1 MYRRVK
7 NIIPREYGSRFW
19 LLALNLMSRA
29 VLNFFS
35 IALMV
40 PLLVLIV
47 DGGMINRNKWLA
59 YLQEWSGCESDRDFA
74 LLVISAIIVL
84 ILLKNVVC
92 LILYKYERDFIYDLY
107 RTLSRRL
114 YIDYFRRGL
123 RFVWQNNSSEL
134 SRRINLITLNFVVG
148 VLRPIVVMAGESMLF
163 VLILIALAL
172 YNVWAVGVVV
182 LIFLPSLCAYY
193 YFVRRRM
200 TRYGK
205 QENEAHKVRFRSVVE
220 CFRGYADVEV
230 NNAFDQMLRLYDKH
244 TDNLIQVQKR
254 DSMLSVMPQSF
265 MEMVVTLGMALL
277 VVVGLYLP
285 DVNVGIVFGVFAV
298 AAIRLMP
305 SVRTILSAYT
315 SIRHNN
321 YTLDVLSDISDSEP
335 MSCDDSVRISLRD
348 KIELRDLSFAY
359 QDDPIFQSFNLVI
372 KRGEKVGVQGAS
384 GRGKSTLIN
393 LLLGLV
399 APSSGQI
406 LIDSRPLDSS
416 SRRSWQNSIGYVA
429 QNQFL
434 LDGSLKENIAFG
446 IAPEK
451 VDMERLHR
459 AISMASLDEFVKS
472 LPDGIESN
480 IGESGCRISGG
491 ERQRIGIA
499 RALYRQPDILIL
511 DEATSALDLDT
522 EEQINSSIKQLSLA
536 NPDLTIIVVA
546 HRASALDYCDYV
558 VNL

>member
-47 DGGMINRNKWLA
+47 DGGMISRNKWLV
-59 YLQEWSGCESDRDFA
+59 YFQEWSSCETDRDFA

-148 VLRPIVVMAGESMLF
+148 VLRPIVVIAGEVMLLA
-163 VLILIALAL
+163 LILIALAL

-182 LIFLPSLCAYY
+182 LIFVPSLCAYY

-205 QENEAHKVRFRSVVE
+205 QENEAHKVRFRSVAE

-244 TDNLIQVQKR
+244 TDKLIQVQKR
-254 DSMLSVMPQSF
+254 DAMLSAMPQSF

-285 DVNVGIVFGVFAV
+285 DVNVGIVFGIFAV
-298 AAIRLMP
+298 ATIRLMP

-321 YTLDVLSDISDSEP
+321 YTLDILSDISESEP

-406 LIDSRPLDSS
+406 LIDGRLLDSY

-446 IAPEK
+446 VAPDK
-451 VDMERLHR
+451 IDMERLHR
-459 AISMASLDEFVKS
+459 VISMASLDEFVKS

>member
-47 DGGMINRNKWLA
+47 DGGMISRNKWLA
-59 YLQEWSGCESDRDFA
+59 YLQEWSGCESNRDFA

-84 ILLKNVVC
+84 ILLKNVIC

-134 SRRINLITLNFVVG
+134 SRRVNLITFNFVVG
-148 VLRPIVVMAGESMLF
+148 VLRPMVVMAGEVMLLA
-163 VLILIALAL
+163 LILISLAL

-182 LIFLPSLCAYY
+182 LIFIPSLCAYY
-193 YFVRRRM
+193 YFVRRRLNQ
-200 TRYGK
+200 YGRE
-205 QENEAHKVRFRSVVE
+205 ENEAHKVRFRSVTE
-220 CFRGYADVEV
+220 SFRGYADVEV
-230 NNAFDQMLRLYDKH
+230 NNAFPRMLSLYDQY
-244 TDNLIQVQKR
+244 TSRLVDVQKR
-254 DSMLSVMPQSF
+254 DAMLSAMPQSF
-265 MEMVVTLGMALL
+265 MEIATTVGMALL
-277 VVVGLYLP
+277 VLIGLFFP
-285 DVNVGIVFGVFAV
+285 MTNVKIVFGIFAV

-321 YTLDVLSDISDSEP
+321 YTLDILSDISPSAKVEDESQ
-335 MSCDDSVRISLRD
+335 RISFFSQ
-348 KIELRDLSFAY
+348 IELRNLSFSY
-359 QDDPIFQSFNLVI
+359 NDEPVIKDFNLI
-372 KRGEKVGVQGAS
+372 IRRGESLGIQGSS
-384 GRGKSTLIN
+384 GRGKSTLMN
-393 LLLGLV
+393 LLLGLLS
-399 APSSGQI
+399 PDSGHI
-406 LIDSRPLDSS
+406 FIDETPLTSENC
-416 SRRSWQNSIGYVA
+416 RSWQNSIGYVS
-429 QNQFL
+429 QNVFL
-434 LDGSLKENIAFG
+434 LDSSLKENIAIG
-446 IAPEK
+446 VDPENIDMDRLRK
-451 VDMERLHR
+451 V
-459 AISMASLDEFVKS
+459 ISLASLEGFVET
-472 LPDGIESN
+472 LPDGIESY
-480 IGESGCRISGG
+480 IGEGGCRISGG

-499 RALYRQPDILIL
+499 RALYRRPDILFL
-511 DEATSALDLDT
+511 DEATSALDLET
-522 EEQINSSIKQLSLA
+522 EAQINCSIKNLMSK
-536 NPDLTIIVVA
+536 NPDLTIVIIA
-546 HRASALDYCDYV
+546 HRASSLDFCDYI

>member
-19 LLALNLMSRA
+19 LLAINLMSRA

-84 ILLKNVVC
+84 ILLKNVIC

-134 SRRINLITLNFVVG
+134 SRRVNLITFNFVVG
-148 VLRPIVVMAGESMLF
+148 VLRPMVVMAGEVMLLA
-163 VLILIALAL
+163 LILIALAL

-182 LIFLPSLCAYY
+182 LIFVPSLCAYY

-200 TRYGK
+200 TRYGR
-205 QENEAHKVRFRSVVE
+205 QENEAHKVRFRSVAE

-244 TDNLIQVQKR
+244 TDKLIQVQKR
-254 DSMLSVMPQSF
+254 DAMLSAMPQSF
-265 MEMVVTLGMALL
+265 MEMVVTFGMALL

-321 YTLDVLSDISDSEP
+321 YTLDILSDISDSEP
-335 MSCDDSVRISLRD
+335 MSCDDSARISLRD

-372 KRGEKVGVQGAS
+372 KRGEKVGIQGAS

-399 APSSGQI
+399 DPSSGQI

-416 SRRSWQNSIGYVA
+416 LRRSWQNSVGYVA

-446 IAPEK
+446 VAPEK
-451 VDMERLHR
+451 IDMERLHSV
-459 AISMASLDEFVKS
+459 ISMASLDEFVKS
-472 LPDGIESN
+472 LPDGVESN
-480 IGESGCRISGG
+480 IGESGCRVSGG

-522 EEQINSSIKQLSLA
+522 EEQINSSIKQLSFA
-536 NPDLTIIVVA
+536 NPNLTIIVVA

>member
-47 DGGMINRNKWLA
+47 DGGMISRNKWLA
-59 YLQEWSGCESDRDFA
+59 YFQEWSGCETDRDFA

-84 ILLKNVVC
+84 ILLKNVIC

-123 RFVWQNNSSEL
+123 RFVWQNNSSKL
-134 SRRINLITLNFVVG
+134 SRRVNLITFNFVVG
-148 VLRPIVVMAGESMLF
+148 VLRPMVVMAGEVMLLA
-163 VLILIALAL
+163 LILIALAL

-182 LIFLPSLCAYY
+182 LIFVPSLCAYY

-200 TRYGK
+200 TRYGR
-205 QENEAHKVRFRSVVE
+205 QENEAHKVRFRSVAE

-244 TDNLIQVQKR
+244 TDKLIQVQKR
-254 DSMLSVMPQSF
+254 DAMLSAMPQSF

-285 DVNVGIVFGVFAV
+285 DVNVGIVFGIFAV
-298 AAIRLMP
+298 ATIRLVP

-321 YTLDVLSDISDSEP
+321 YTLDILSDISDSEP

-406 LIDSRPLDSS
+406 LIDGRLLDSY

-446 IAPEK
+446 VAPEK
-451 VDMERLHR
+451 IDMERLHSV
-459 AISMASLDEFVKS
+459 ISMASLDEFVKS

-480 IGESGCRISGG
+480 IGESGCRVSGG

-522 EEQINSSIKQLSLA
+522 EEQINSSIKQLSFA